1 MFWWLLEAI
10 VEGSWMFPWYLWLLE
25 VIVGGCWWIVE
36 VVDVSAVVGNGCG
49 WIAKVPDVVDGLV
62 VALDG
67 PQMVLNGWLMVD
79 GWRLR
84 KRTGQQFTG

>member
-1 MFWWLLEAI
+1 M
-10 VEGSWMFPWYLWLLE
+10 
-25 VIVGGCWWIVE
+25 
-36 VVDVSAVVGNGCG
+36 DVSAVVGNGCG